1 MSIGR
6 HIGRGICTVVL
17 GVMFLLVQSEGKALA
32 DRVDDLIALLQSK
45 NTMERRQAAHDLGQ
59 LKDEKAVGPLIS
71 ALNDKEPMVRLDVS
85 GALIEIG
92 EPVVDPMIQAVKT
105 DDNSIFLWNAIRV
118 LEEVGDPKAI
128 DTLKTIQEKNTDPSI
143 QQISKYAIEK
153 LQRGQKP

>member
-6 HIGRGICTVVL
+6 NIRRGICIVVS
-17 GVMFLLVQSEGKALA
+17 GVLFLLVQSPGKALA
-32 DRVDDLIALLQSK
+32 DRVDDLIAQLQAK
-45 NTMERRQAAHDLGQ
+45 NTMERREAAHELGK
-59 LKDEKAVGPLIS
+59 LKDARSVGPLIS

-92 EPVVDPMIQAVKT
+92 EPVVAPLIQTVKT

-118 LEEVGDPKAI
+118 LEEIGDPKAI
-128 DTLKTIQEKNTDPSI
+128 DTLKAIEEKNTDPSI